1 MDESSGGEPPLPDD
15 YLPTE
20 PTSGSPIWPNSPDY
34 QTDKE
39 EKPDESSGSD
49 NEEESASSDEVEESA
64 SASAANQR
72 QLRPRRLHP
81 QQQPESAEDSTDS
94 EVEDIKVH
102 I

>member
-34 QTDKE
+34 QTDEE

-49 NEEESASSDEVEESA
+49 NEEESA